1 MDKARGISRDDEIGR
16 DMDEEDLHHLKRE
29 EASQRLK
36 LGIDQGEKRRI
47 LEDMAGE
54 RGER

>member
-1 MDKARGISRDDEIGR
+1 
-16 DMDEEDLHHLKRE
+16 MDEEDLHHLKRE